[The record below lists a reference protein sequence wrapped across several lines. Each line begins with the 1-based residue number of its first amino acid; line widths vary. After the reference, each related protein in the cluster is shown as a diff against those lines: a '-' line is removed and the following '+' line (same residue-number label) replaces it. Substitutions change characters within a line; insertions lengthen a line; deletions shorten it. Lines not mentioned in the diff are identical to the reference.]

1 MTKLISAEIKE
12 LAEEKKL
19 KDEKERLLVKEYKNN
34 ADRLKKIPYEIE
46 KVKQDKALTKEHIN
60 MQIEKAV
67 LQVKDLS
74 IREDN
79 FKIHETKYDW
89 ELDPQWI
96 VVQKDLLKVEIKA
109 LEFNIKCNK
118 QSLLQAESNFDMQ
131 IGEIEAQE
139 KRCFESHKEILKRLI
154 EDHKWKPEQLSG
166 LKKDCNYK
174 CCR

>member
-1 MTKLISAEIKE
+1 MTKSISAEKLE
-12 LAEEKKL
+12 EEKKI

-46 KVKQDKALTKEHIN
+46 KVKQDKLLTQEHIN
-60 MQIEKAV
+60 MQVEKAE
-67 LQVKDLS
+67 LQIKDLG
-74 IREDN
+74 IRENN
-79 FKIHETKYDW
+79 FKVHEVKYDW

-96 VVQKDLLKVEIKA
+96 VVQKDLLKAEIKA
-109 LEFNIKCNK
+109 LEFNMKCNK

-139 KRCFESHKEILKRLI
+139 KRCFDSHKNNLKLLK
-154 EDHKWKPEQLSG
+154 EEHNWKPEQLSG